1 MEERGRKLMPWYL
14 RIFLVAVGAA
24 VLAGATASA
33 ASIECGKIGAAYD
46 DLFVD
51 ANKRVEG
58 VLAEFKALPANATE
72 QKKDAVRK
80 KFCAVGGELVGY
92 YKFVRALAN
101 DCAKQGDPLAQLL
114 EVVNKQLGLAE
125 EGVKKPCG

>member
-1 MEERGRKLMPWYL
+1 MTSS
-14 RIFLVAVGAA
+14 IFR
-24 VLAGATASA
+24 GATIAFALALTVSTATA
-33 ASIECGKIGAAYD
+33 ASIECAKIGVAYD

-58 VLAEFKALPANATE
+58 ILAEFKALPANANE
-72 QKKDAVRK
+72 EKKDTIRK

-101 DCAKQGDPLAQLL
+101 DCSRQGEQMGQLL
-114 EVVNKQLGLAE
+114 DVVNKQLGLAE